1 MEKSAQLLEKIT
13 NLQNLGVGDLARLE
27 HLRNSIIKN
36 RKIYSSD
43 LQYISLLDE
52 KTHKETI
59 PEKEHCCWKCDGKL
73 LLNAKFC
80 SFCGVDQ
87 TKQDFEVDI
96 VASRKKRLEINP
108 VKIISNLQSYQI
120 LVIFGGLASLIPIL
134 IALANLERIF
144 EIIDF
149 YYGVN
154 LAAYS
159 AGFAA
164 LGAISA
170 ALCLFDVVIS
180 FLMKKPKKLG
190 KILFF
195 SSFGILGLSVLT
207 GSVGFVMILAAGIFA
222 LKQRR
227 YQ

>member
-1 MEKSAQLLEKIT
+1 MEESAQLLEKIT

-43 LQYISLLDE
+43 LQYISFLDD

-59 PEKEHCCWKCDGKL
+59 QEKKNNCWKCDEKL
-73 LLNAKFC
+73 MCDAKFC
-80 SFCGVDQ
+80 SFCGIDQ
-87 TKQDFEVDI
+87 TKQNFDVDI
-96 VASRKKRLEINP
+96 VVSRKKRLQINP
-108 VKIISNLQSYQI
+108 VKIISNMQSYQI
-120 LVIFGGLASLIPIL
+120 LTVFGCLATLIPIFIVL
-134 IALANLERIF
+134 GNLERVF

-149 YYGVN
+149 YYDVN
-154 LAAYS
+154 LAMYS
-159 AGFAA
+159 AGFIA
-164 LGAISA
+164 LGIASA
-170 ALCLFDVVIS
+170 FLCMLDVVIS
-180 FLMKKPKKLG
+180 FLLKKPKKVG

-207 GSVGFVMILAAGIFA
+207 GSIGFAMILTAGIFA

-227 YQ
+227 Y

>member
-43 LQYISLLDE
+43 LQYISFLDE

-59 PEKEHCCWKCDGKL
+59 QEENNCWKCDGKL
-73 LLNAKFC
+73 LLDAKFC

-87 TKQDFEVDI
+87 TRQNFEVDV
-96 VASRKKRLEINP
+96 VASRKKIQINP
-108 VKIISNLQSYQI
+108 VRIISNLQSYQI
-120 LVIFGGLASLIPIL
+120 LTVFGGLASLVPIL

-144 EIIDF
+144 EIINF
-149 YYGVN
+149 YYDVD
-154 LAAYS
+154 LARYS
-159 AGFAA
+159 AGFVGIGVAS
-164 LGAISA
+164 AI
-170 ALCLFDVVIS
+170 LCIFDIVIS
-180 FLMKKPKKLG
+180 FLMKKPKKIG

-195 SSFGILGLSVLT
+195 SSFGILGLSVMT
-207 GSVGFVMILAAGIFA
+207 GSIGFAMILAAGIFA

-227 YQ
+227 YL

>member
-43 LQYISLLDE
+43 LQYISFLDE

-59 PEKEHCCWKCDGKL
+59 QEENNCWKCDGKL

-87 TKQDFEVDI
+87 TRQNFEVDV
-96 VASRKKRLEINP
+96 VASRKKIQINP
-108 VKIISNLQSYQI
+108 VRIISNLQSYQI
-120 LVIFGGLASLIPIL
+120 LTVFGGLASLIPIL
-134 IALANLERIF
+134 IALANMERIF
-144 EIIDF
+144 EIINF
-149 YYGVN
+149 YYGVD
-154 LAAYS
+154 LVRYS
-159 AGFAA
+159 AGFVGIGVA
-164 LGAISA
+164 SA
-170 ALCLFDVVIS
+170 VLCVFDIVIS

-195 SSFGILGLSVLT
+195 SSFGILGLSVMT
-207 GSVGFVMILAAGIFA
+207 GSIGFAMILAAGIFA

-227 YQ
+227 YL

>member
-43 LQYISLLDE
+43 LQYISFLDE

-59 PEKEHCCWKCDGKL
+59 QEENNCWKCDGKL
-73 LLNAKFC
+73 LLDAKFC

-87 TKQDFEVDI
+87 TRQNFEVDV
-96 VASRKKRLEINP
+96 VASRKKIQINP
-108 VKIISNLQSYQI
+108 VRIISNLQSYQI
-120 LVIFGGLASLIPIL
+120 LTVFGGLASLVPIL

-144 EIIDF
+144 EIINF
-149 YYGVN
+149 YYDVD
-154 LAAYS
+154 LARYS
-159 AGFAA
+159 AGFVGVGVA
-164 LGAISA
+164 SA
-170 ALCLFDVVIS
+170 VLCIFDIVIS

-195 SSFGILGLSVLT
+195 SSFGILGLSVMT
-207 GSVGFVMILAAGIFA
+207 GSIGFAMILAAGIFA

-227 YQ
+227 YL

>member
-43 LQYISLLDE
+43 LQYISFLDE

-59 PEKEHCCWKCDGKL
+59 QEENNCWKCDGKL

-87 TKQDFEVDI
+87 TRQNFEVDV
-96 VASRKKRLEINP
+96 VASRKKIQINP
-108 VKIISNLQSYQI
+108 VRIISNLQSYQI
-120 LVIFGGLASLIPIL
+120 LTVFGGLASLVPIL

-144 EIIDF
+144 EIINF
-149 YYGVN
+149 YYDVD
-154 LAAYS
+154 LARYS
-159 AGFAA
+159 AGFVGIGVAS
-164 LGAISA
+164 AI
-170 ALCLFDVVIS
+170 LCIFDIVIS
-180 FLMKKPKKLG
+180 FLMKKPKKIG

-195 SSFGILGLSVLT
+195 SSFGILGLSVMT
-207 GSVGFVMILAAGIFA
+207 GSIGFAMILAAGIFA

-227 YQ
+227 YL

>member
-43 LQYISLLDE
+43 LQYISFLDE

-59 PEKEHCCWKCDGKL
+59 QEENNCWKCDGKL

-87 TKQDFEVDI
+87 TRQNFEVDV
-96 VASRKKRLEINP
+96 VASRKKIQINP
-108 VKIISNLQSYQI
+108 VRIISNLQSYQI
-120 LVIFGGLASLIPIL
+120 LTVFGGLASLIPIL

-144 EIIDF
+144 EIINF
-149 YYGVN
+149 YYDVD
-154 LAAYS
+154 LARYS
-159 AGFAA
+159 AGFVGIGVAS
-164 LGAISA
+164 AI
-170 ALCLFDVVIS
+170 LCIFDIVIS

-195 SSFGILGLSVLT
+195 SSFGILGLSVMT
-207 GSVGFVMILAAGIFA
+207 GSIGFAMILAAGIFA

-227 YQ
+227 YL

>member
-1 MEKSAQLLEKIT
+1 
-13 NLQNLGVGDLARLE
+13 GDLARLE

-43 LQYISLLDE
+43 LQYISFLDE

-59 PEKEHCCWKCDGKL
+59 QEENNCWKCDGKL

-87 TKQDFEVDI
+87 TRQNFEVDV
-96 VASRKKRLEINP
+96 VASRKKIQINP
-108 VKIISNLQSYQI
+108 VRIISNLQSYQI
-120 LVIFGGLASLIPIL
+120 LTVFGGLASLIPIL

-144 EIIDF
+144 EIINF
-149 YYGVN
+149 YYDVD
-154 LAAYS
+154 LARYS
-159 AGFAA
+159 AGFVGIGVAS
-164 LGAISA
+164 AI
-170 ALCLFDVVIS
+170 LCIFDIVIS
-180 FLMKKPKKLG
+180 FLMKKPKKIG

-195 SSFGILGLSVLT
+195 SSFGILGLSVMT
-207 GSVGFVMILAAGIFA
+207 GSIGFAMILAAGIFA

-227 YQ
+227 YL

>member
-43 LQYISLLDE
+43 LQYISFLDE

-59 PEKEHCCWKCDGKL
+59 QEENNCWKCDGKL

-87 TKQDFEVDI
+87 TRQNFEVDV
-96 VASRKKRLEINP
+96 VASRKKIQINP
-108 VKIISNLQSYQI
+108 VRIISNLQSYQI
-120 LVIFGGLASLIPIL
+120 LTVFGGLASLIPIL

-144 EIIDF
+144 EIINF
-149 YYGVN
+149 YYDVD
-154 LAAYS
+154 LARYS
-159 AGFAA
+159 AGFVGVGVA
-164 LGAISA
+164 SA
-170 ALCLFDVVIS
+170 VLCIFDIVIS
-180 FLMKKPKKLG
+180 FLMKKPKKIG

-195 SSFGILGLSVLT
+195 SSFGILGLSVMT
-207 GSVGFVMILAAGIFA
+207 GSIGFAMILAAGIFA

-227 YQ
+227 YL

>member
-43 LQYISLLDE
+43 LQYISFLDE

-59 PEKEHCCWKCDGKL
+59 QEENHCWKCDGKL

-87 TKQDFEVDI
+87 TRQNFEVDV
-96 VASRKKRLEINP
+96 VASRKKIQINP
-108 VKIISNLQSYQI
+108 VRIISNLQSYQI
-120 LVIFGGLASLIPIL
+120 LTVFGGLASLVPIL

-144 EIIDF
+144 EIINF
-149 YYGVN
+149 YYDVD
-154 LAAYS
+154 LARYS
-159 AGFAA
+159 AGFVGVGVA
-164 LGAISA
+164 SA
-170 ALCLFDVVIS
+170 VLCIFDIVIS

-195 SSFGILGLSVLT
+195 SSFGILGLSVMT
-207 GSVGFVMILAAGIFA
+207 GSIGFAMILAAGIFA

-227 YQ
+227 YL

>member
-43 LQYISLLDE
+43 LQYISFLDE

-59 PEKEHCCWKCDGKL
+59 QEENNCWKCDGKL

-87 TKQDFEVDI
+87 TRQNFEVDV
-96 VASRKKRLEINP
+96 VASRKKIQINP
-108 VKIISNLQSYQI
+108 VRIISNLQSYQI
-120 LVIFGGLASLIPIL
+120 LTVFGGLASLIPIL

-144 EIIDF
+144 EIINF
-149 YYGVN
+149 YYDVD
-154 LAAYS
+154 LARYS
-159 AGFAA
+159 AGFVGIGVAS
-164 LGAISA
+164 AI
-170 ALCLFDVVIS
+170 LCIFDIVIS
-180 FLMKKPKKLG
+180 FLMKKPKKIG

-195 SSFGILGLSVLT
+195 SSFGILGLSVMT
-207 GSVGFVMILAAGIFA
+207 GSIGFAMILAAGIFA

-227 YQ
+227 YL